1 MDKLIFKIKVNI
13 YEVKELKVLEEKIL
27 AEGRALNENVLKVDS
42 FINHKVDPELMHE
55 IGKEFAEHFK
65 VLHRHL

>member
-42 FINHKVDPELMHE
+42 FINHKVDQMCIRDSLEDVLPE
-55 IGKEFAEHFK
+55 
-65 VLHRHL
+65 

>member
-42 FINHKVDPELMHE
+42 FINHKVDPKLMHE
-55 IGKEFAEHFK
+55 IGKIRG
-65 VLHRHL
+65 LLRS